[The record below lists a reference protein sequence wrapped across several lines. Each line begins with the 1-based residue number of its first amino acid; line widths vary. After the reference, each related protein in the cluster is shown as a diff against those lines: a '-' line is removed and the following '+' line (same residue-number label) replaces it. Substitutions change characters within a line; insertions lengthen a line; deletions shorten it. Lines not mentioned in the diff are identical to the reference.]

1 MVPVGTMSLLYGTY
15 RYQQAGPSE
24 NVEFRWQRPGHPGKT
39 GVPSVGLRA
48 EGPNTLPRDRCG
60 DAVDSGTA
68 SLTGMGRLFG
78 LACLLSLR
86 RERPLMF
93 FVSRQFTAGDDETCA
108 QAWDCTASERRI
120 SSIDAALDARLG
132 PGRPGRGDA
141 RDCRSLP
148 VARRQCAV
156 VEPML
161 GIGTVAALLTWT
173 TAYAR
178 LQAPAAQ
185 PSAPDRL
192 TSTHIGART

>member
-1 MVPVGTMSLLYGTY
+1 
-15 RYQQAGPSE
+15 
-24 NVEFRWQRPGHPGKT
+24 
-39 GVPSVGLRA
+39 
-48 EGPNTLPRDRCG
+48 
-60 DAVDSGTA
+60 
-68 SLTGMGRLFG
+68 MGRLFG

-108 QAWDCTASERRI
+108 QARDCTASECRI
-120 SSIDAALDARLG
+120 SSIDAALDTRLG
-132 PGRPGRGDA
+132 LA
-141 RDCRSLP
+141 AL
-148 VARRQCAV
+148 
-156 VEPML
+156 VEATL

-178 LQAPAAQ
+178 WRAPAAQ